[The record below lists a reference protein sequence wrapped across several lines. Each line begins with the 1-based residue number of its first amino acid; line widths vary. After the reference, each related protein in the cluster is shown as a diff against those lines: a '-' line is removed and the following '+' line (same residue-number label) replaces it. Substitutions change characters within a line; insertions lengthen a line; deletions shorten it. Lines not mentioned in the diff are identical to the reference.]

1 MSAKITSTSE
11 PKKEKFQL
19 RDAQIGKLLLLP
31 TGHIAMLMYSG
42 LSDILYYDFTL
53 GLRLDAVRN
62 SAHATMLVTE
72 YTSSI
77 TIKNE

>member
-42 LSDILYYDFTL
+42 LSDILYYNFIF
-53 GLRLDAVRN
+53 R
-62 SAHATMLVTE
+62 
-72 YTSSI
+72 
-77 TIKNE
+77 IKA

>member
-1 MSAKITSTSE
+1 MSAKITSPSE

-31 TGHIAMLMYSG
+31 TGHIAMLMYSS

-53 GLRLDAVRN
+53 GLRFDAVRN
-62 SAHATMLVTE
+62 SANTTMLVTE
-72 YTSSI
+72 YTGSI